1 MNNSST
7 KIPFILAGVL
17 AAIALNVTA
26 EVKAEPKLPAVNN
39 QNNHKKGMIMVV
51 SEHGKAASEA
61 AHLLAEIVAHNPGY
75 TPLLMVPAAAKSK
88 ETSKAN
94 KAAQALKLSAA
105 DLPAVIFFNKAGKEI
120 ARVVQIKTAKT
131 TEEDFKSAITIKG

>member
-7 KIPFILAGVL
+7 KIPFILAAVL
-17 AAIALNVTA
+17 AAVALNVTA
-26 EVKAEPKLPAVNN
+26 EVKAKSKLPAVNN
-39 QNNHKKGMIMVV
+39 FNNNNKGMIMVV
-51 SEHGKAASEA
+51 SERGQAASEA
-61 AHLLAEIVAHNPGY
+61 AYLLAGIVAHNPGY
-75 TPLLMVPAAAKSK
+75 APLLMVPAEAKSK
-88 ETSKAN
+88 ETPKAN
-94 KAAQALKLSAA
+94 KTAQALKLSAA